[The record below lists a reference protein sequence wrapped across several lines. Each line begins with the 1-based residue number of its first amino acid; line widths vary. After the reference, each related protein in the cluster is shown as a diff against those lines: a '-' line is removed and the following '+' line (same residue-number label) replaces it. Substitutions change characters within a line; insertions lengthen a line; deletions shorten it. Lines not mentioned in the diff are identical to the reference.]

1 MTKFWST
8 TGSNCGIVTPCE
20 LLRTSESQDQLYSPL
35 GYGVIFKISSYNS
48 SSLME
53 LSSNA
58 KKNISL
64 LCKTEL
70 KKQNIYIHDLPT
82 LTYLK
87 ERGTLGIG
95 IFPMDPFEHPIDL

>member
-8 TGSNCGIVTPCE
+8 TGSNCGTVTPCG
-20 LLRTSESQDQLYSPL
+20 LLRTPESQDQLPSPL
-35 GYGVIFKISSYNS
+35 GYGVIFKMNSYNS
-48 SSLME
+48 SSFME
-53 LSSNA
+53 LSSNFNT
-58 KKNISL
+58 NIAL

-95 IFPMDPFEHPIDL
+95 RFPMEPFEHPIDL